1 VSAPPVDESWPMV
14 EEAVFRLFD
23 ELASKGADAHIAVGR
38 PLAELGWSDIEAEY
52 PIQACELLFRAQGRS
67 LVNCDSLDKV
77 MLAELAPLLDGS
89 VDGIVL
95 PGLADGYAPGSDV
108 ERVAGILLGPLPSA
122 GRLVVPVSS
131 PKGTVSIGV
140 IDADRLDGE
149 RLDTFDPSAYWTQV
163 SGPMTRDL
171 VDASTE
177 WSRAIAVAH
186 RALAT
191 ELVALA
197 DEALRIAVEHVSV
210 RIQFGSPIGSFQ
222 SPRHLL
228 ADASAVLEGARALL
242 GETWRY
248 GTNSRVASLL
258 PSGANS
264 RVASLLPSGAE
275 LSALTAKAAA
285 GRAHRAISDA
295 ALQVCGA
302 IGLTIEHDLH
312 RYVTRGFQI
321 DSLCGSY
328 QQLEALLADRLF
340 DDYAPGR
347 ALPAIVSWAE

>member
-1 VSAPPVDESWPMV
+1 MNAPAVDESWPMV

-23 ELASKGADAHIAVGR
+23 ELAAKGADEHLPVGP

-52 PIQACELLFRAQGRS
+52 PIAACELLFRAQGRS
-67 LVNCDSLDKV
+67 LLNSDSLAKV
-77 MLAELAPLLDGS
+77 LLAELAPVLDGA

-95 PGLADGYAPGSDV
+95 PGIADGYRPGSDTEQV
-108 ERVAGILLGPLPSA
+108 CGILLGPLPRT
-122 GRLVVPVSS
+122 GQLVVPVSS
-131 PKGTVSIGV
+131 PKGTVSIGIV
-140 IDADRLDGE
+140 DTTGLEAE
-149 RLDTFDPSAYWTQV
+149 RLDTFDTSAYWTQIT
-163 SGPMTRDL
+163 GPMTSDL
-171 VDASTE
+171 IDASTE
-177 WSRAIAVAH
+177 WSHAIAAAH

-210 RIQFGSPIGSFQ
+210 RIQFGAPIGSFQ

-228 ADASAVLEGARALL
+228 ADASAGLEGARALL
-242 GETWRY
+242 SETWQY
-248 GTNSRVASLL
+248 G
-258 PSGANS
+258 G
-264 RVASLLPSGAE
+264 E

-285 GRAHRAISDA
+285 GRAHRAVSDA

-328 QQLEALLADRLF
+328 QQLEALLAERLF
-340 DDYAPGR
+340 AGDSPGR
-347 ALPAIVSWAE
+347 ALPAVVALT

>member
-1 VSAPPVDESWPMV
+1 MSEAVTTNAVDESWPMV

-23 ELASKGADAHIAVGR
+23 ELATKGTDEHLSIGP
-38 PLAELGWSDIEAEY
+38 PLSELGWSDIESEY
-52 PIQACELLFRAQGRS
+52 PIASCELLFRAQGRS
-67 LVNCDSLDKV
+67 LLNSDSLTKV
-77 MLAELAPLLDGS
+77 LLAELAPVLDGA

-95 PGLADGYAPGSDV
+95 PGIAAGYTPSSDT
-108 ERVAGILLGPLPSA
+108 ERVTGILLGPLPRN
-122 GRLVVPVSS
+122 GRLVVPVST
-131 PKGTVSIGV
+131 PKGTVSIGIV
-140 IDADRLDGE
+140 DAEGLSATK
-149 RLDTFDPSAYWTQV
+149 LDTFDTSAYWTQV
-163 SGPMTRDL
+163 TGPMTSQL
-171 VDASTE
+171 IDASVQ
-177 WSRAIAVAH
+177 WSHAIAAAH

-210 RIQFGSPIGSFQ
+210 RVQFGAPIGSFQ

-228 ADASAVLEGARALL
+228 ADASAGLEGARALL
-242 GETWRY
+242 SETWQY
-248 GTNSRVASLL
+248 G
-258 PSGANS
+258 G
-264 RVASLLPSGAE
+264 E

-285 GRAHRAISDA
+285 GRAHRAVSDA

-340 DDYAPGR
+340 AGDSPGH
-347 ALPAIVSWAE
+347 ALPAVVTLT

>member
-1 VSAPPVDESWPMV
+1 MSEAVTADAVDESWPMV

-23 ELASKGADAHIAVGR
+23 ELAGKGADAHVGVGQ

-67 LVNCDSLDKV
+67 LVNSDSLDRV
-77 MLAELAPLLDGS
+77 MLAELAPVLNGP

-95 PGLADGYAPGSDV
+95 PRPADGYTPRSDV
-108 ERVAGILLGPLPSA
+108 ERVTGILLGPLPSA
-122 GRLVVPVSS
+122 GRVVVPVSS
-131 PKGTVSIGV
+131 PKGSVSIGV
-140 IDADRLDGE
+140 IDAESLEGDRLG
-149 RLDTFDPSAYWTQV
+149 TFDPSAYWTQV
-163 SGPMTRDL
+163 SGVMTRDL

-177 WSRAIAVAH
+177 WSRAIAAAH

-228 ADASAVLEGARALL
+228 ADASAALEGARALL

-248 GTNSRVASLL
+248 G
-258 PSGANS
+258 G
-264 RVASLLPSGAE
+264 E

-285 GRAHRAISDA
+285 GRAHRAVSDA

-302 IGLTIEHDLH
+302 IGLTIEHNLH

-328 QQLEALLADRLF
+328 QLLEARLADRLF
-340 DDYAPGR
+340 DHYAPGR
-347 ALPAIVSWAE
+347 ALPTIVSWA

>member
-1 VSAPPVDESWPMV
+1 VNATAVDESWPMV

-23 ELASKGADAHIAVGR
+23 QLAAKGADEHIRVG
-38 PLAELGWSDIEAEY
+38 PALAELGWSDIETEY

-67 LVNCDSLDKV
+67 LLNSDCLDKV
-77 MLAELAPLLDGS
+77 ILTELAPLLDGE

-95 PGLADGYAPGSDV
+95 PGIAYGSTPGSDH
-108 ERVAGILLGPLPSA
+108 ERVNGILLGPLPST
-122 GRLVVPVSS
+122 GRLVVPVSG
-131 PKGTVSIGV
+131 PQGAVSLGI
-140 IDADRLDGE
+140 IDADRLEGE
-149 RLDTFDPSAYWTQV
+149 KLDTFDPSAHWTQV
-163 SGPMTRDL
+163 RGPMAGDL
-171 VDASTE
+171 ADASVE
-177 WSRAIAVAH
+177 WNRAIAAAH

-210 RIQFGSPIGSFQ
+210 RIQFGAPIGSFQ

-228 ADASAVLEGARALL
+228 ADASAGLEGARALL
-242 GETWRY
+242 SESWQY
-248 GTNSRVASLL
+248 G
-258 PSGANS
+258 G
-264 RVASLLPSGAE
+264 E

-285 GRAHRAISDA
+285 GRAHRAVSDA
-295 ALQVCGA
+295 TLQVCGA

-328 QQLEALLADRLF
+328 QQLETLLADHLF
-340 DDYAPGR
+340 DSHSPGG
-347 ALPAIVSWAE
+347 ALPSIVSWTN